1 MSEETN
7 VAELDPE
14 LEKLAGQLDGLTL
27 LQASQLVKHLE
38 DLEVLLLPGLGVVV
52 DVAAAHVGFASIEVE
67 PDTFA
72 ACERARTS
80 RTESNA
86 RSGDFDSNSATTP
99 VTCADAIELPER
111 KS

>member
-38 DLEVLLLPGLGVVV
+38 DRWGVS
-52 DVAAAHVGFASIEVE
+52 AAAPMAHCRFASA
-67 PDTFA
+67 TGA
-72 ACERARTS
+72 RADIS
-80 RTESNA
+80 
-86 RSGDFDSNSATTP
+86 P
-99 VTCADAIELPER
+99 AIA
-111 KS
+111 K